1 MTAVGVRELKAR
13 ASEILRQVEEGGEPI
28 EITKRGKVVAR
39 LVPAERPRPTR
50 EELDAIWARRERLAD
65 EISKY
70 WPEGVTAVDAV
81 REQRRF

>member
-13 ASEILRQVEEGGEPI
+13 TSEILRQVEEGESV